1 MSLSFKTW
9 SPDGLLLYGSDSKQ
23 LMYLYLYMTDGKV
36 HFTFNNGD
44 DDVTM
49 SSLNSYADNQ
59 WHEVKKFHVSCLL
72 KNTNIHMFF
81 IKRLLKLRSIMF
93 F

>member
-23 LMYLYLYMTDGKV
+23 LMFLHLYMADGKV
-36 HFTFNNGD
+36 HFTFNNGN

-49 SSLNSYADNQ
+49 SSLNSFADNQ
-59 WHEVKKFHVSCLL
+59 WHEVKFGSVFHV
-72 KNTNIHMFF
+72 F
-81 IKRLLKLRSIMF
+81 
-93 F
+93 